1 MHFEAREIKRRRHRG
16 HRAADGG
23 EARTRNEERRRGKPK
38 PQGQKRAAA
47 YKTGYRHGDDG
58 ALPQKA
64 RGAVGRK
71 PKAEQS
77 CCRERDGDV
86 AGEHEDRVELR
97 EERAVH
103 EGGGAERQ
111 KQRDEP
117 AQGARLFCSAFRF
130 HVTPFRSLSLLRASL
145 HSTRENPLSARDR
158 GFALIT
164 AGRWRG
170 GATGG
175 IPWEGL
181 DELPSRDVE

>member
-1 MHFEAREIKRRRHRG
+1 MHFEAREIKRHRYGRHRS
-16 HRAADGG
+16 ADGG
-23 EARTRNEERRRGKPK
+23 EARTRNEGRRRGKPK

-47 YKTGYRHGDDG
+47 YKTRHRHGDDG

-71 PKAEQS
+71 SKAEQS

-103 EGGGAERQ
+103 KRGGAERQ

-117 AQGARLFCSAFRF
+117 AQGALLFCSAFRF
-130 HVTPFRSLSLLRASL
+130 HVAPFRSFPLPSILHAKTPCPRGTGGSLL
-145 HSTRENPLSARDR
+145 
-158 GFALIT
+158 
-164 AGRWRG
+164 
-170 GATGG
+170 
-175 IPWEGL
+175 
-181 DELPSRDVE
+181 

>member
-1 MHFEAREIKRRRHRG
+1 MHFEAREIERHRYG
-16 HRAADGG
+16 RHRSADGG

-130 HVTPFRSLSLLRASL
+130 HVAPFRSFALPSILHAKTPCPHGTGGSLL
-145 HSTRENPLSARDR
+145 
-158 GFALIT
+158 
-164 AGRWRG
+164 
-170 GATGG
+170 
-175 IPWEGL
+175 
-181 DELPSRDVE
+181 

>member
-1 MHFEAREIKRRRHRG
+1 MHFEAREIERHRYG
-16 HRAADGG
+16 RHRSADGG

-47 YKTGYRHGDDG
+47 YKTGYRHGDGG

-64 RGAVGRK
+64 RGAVSRK

-103 EGGGAERQ
+103 EGVPSVKSSATNPHKGLAFSAVHSVSMSLPFAPSRFPPFYTRKPPVRTG
-111 KQRDEP
+111 
-117 AQGARLFCSAFRF
+117 QG
-130 HVTPFRSLSLLRASL
+130 VRSYNRWSLEGR
-145 HSTRENPLSARDR
+145 RDR
-158 GFALIT
+158 RCPL
-164 AGRWRG
+164 GR
-170 GATGG
+170 A
-175 IPWEGL
+175 
-181 DELPSRDVE
+181 